1 MNYKGKRMQDKIHY
15 YNAVK
20 TRRCFELLQKN
31 RVQTSE
37 LNSML
42 KCGKDITKLL
52 DEQKKYYKKAKKA
65 YWWTGNSLT
74 VGGLTR
80 FALALVASLGAALGL
95 VFSMGV
101 MWPTSFV
108 VLVGGIGLGGL
119 TSFSAK
125 GVARSFVEKYEKKM
139 ADINS
144 ILAIEEFRYST
155 LADSILERHDP
166 NFLRGLETEMLAEE
180 TGIQVEE
187 KNPFEEAEEYA
198 QKQAHEQVIQQE
210 NNLNLDKIDDDIEK

>member
-1 MNYKGKRMQDKIHY
+1 M
-15 YNAVK
+15 
-20 TRRCFELLQKN
+20 
-31 RVQTSE
+31 
-37 LNSML
+37 
-42 KCGKDITKLL
+42 L

-95 VFSMGV
+95 IFSMGV

-125 GVARSFVEKYEKKM
+125 GVARSFVEKYEKK
-139 ADINS
+139 
-144 ILAIEEFRYST
+144 IL
-155 LADSILERHDP
+155 
-166 NFLRGLETEMLAEE
+166 
-180 TGIQVEE
+180 
-187 KNPFEEAEEYA
+187 
-198 QKQAHEQVIQQE
+198 
-210 NNLNLDKIDDDIEK
+210 